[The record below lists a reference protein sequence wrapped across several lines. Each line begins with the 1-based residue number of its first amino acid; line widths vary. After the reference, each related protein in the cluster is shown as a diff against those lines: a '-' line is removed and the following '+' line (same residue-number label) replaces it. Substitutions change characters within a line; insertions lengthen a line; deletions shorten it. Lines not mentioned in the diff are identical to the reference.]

1 MILGSKCDYG
11 YILRLFLFS
20 FSKVHHSQTVLLLAA
35 AMVLAH
41 SLEASSYNLAN
52 ERSSI
57 ERTYELTKYL
67 EHQLKEIKDTYVRN
81 R

>member
-1 MILGSKCDYG
+1 MSIC
-11 YILRLFLFS
+11 IPFS
-20 FSKVHHSQTVLLLAA
+20 AVHPSQAVLLLAA
-35 AMVLAH
+35 AMLLAR

-67 EHQLKEIKDTYVRN
+67 EHQLKEIKDTYVRTRVN
-81 R
+81 NHYGSYHR